1 MSSMV
6 NHMIDSFFI
15 SSQRQPSRLNVVY
28 TCTEDIEEN
37 DQILAYKIQ
46 SDGSLTQI
54 GSVDAGG
61 TSAANSFFDV
71 IDNSLFVG

>member
-1 MSSMV
+1 
-6 NHMIDSFFI
+6 
-15 SSQRQPSRLNVVY
+15 VVY